1 MNPTTNEFWVKRL
14 FGEKNILIW
23 YAESKAHHF
32 LWDKKKHFMSRILR
46 KDEKFLI
53 CYFNDRTSEGEKTP
67 LLKHR
72 TNGHIHTS
80 EKKKTPKVKS
90 VYMLGKLYIFRDGL
104 RTCVHGSSFSGF
116 SIYIFQITRVQF
128 TPPRLLELLFFS
140 QGFFN
145 SI

>member
-14 FGEKNILIW
+14 FGEKNILGVQNQ
-23 YAESKAHHF
+23 K
-32 LWDKKKHFMSRILR
+32 RITFYGTRRNILCHGSFER
-46 KDEKFLI
+46 MRSSWFNS
-53 CYFNDRTSEGEKTP
+53 YFNDRTSEGEKTP

-90 VYMLGKLYIFRDGL
+90 VYILGKLYIFRDGL

>member
-14 FGEKNILIW
+14 FGEKTFWFGVQNPKRITFYGTRTNILCHGSFERMRSSW
-23 YAESKAHHF
+23 FNS
-32 LWDKKKHFMSRILR
+32 
-46 KDEKFLI
+46 
-53 CYFNDRTSEGEKTP
+53 YFNDRTSEGEKTP

-80 EKKKTPKVKS
+80 EKKKPPKVKC

-128 TPPRLLELLFFS
+128 TPPRLLEFFFFFS
-140 QGFFN
+140 GVFQ
-145 SI
+145 